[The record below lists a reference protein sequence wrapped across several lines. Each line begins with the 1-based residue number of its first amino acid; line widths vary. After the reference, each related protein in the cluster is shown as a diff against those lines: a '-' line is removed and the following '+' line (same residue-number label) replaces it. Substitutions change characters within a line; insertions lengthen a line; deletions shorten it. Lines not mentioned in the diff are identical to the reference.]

1 MENAKKLSED
11 HWKYVKEILF
21 IHGLDNEEIEMIG
34 FHYKSSFI
42 HGYKHGQEQLI
53 EDYKKSKGEQ

>member
-11 HWKYVKEILF
+11 HWKYIKEVLNN
-21 IHGLDNEEIEMIG
+21 HGVSGTEQERVG
-34 FHYKSSFI
+34 FHYKTAFI

-53 EDYKKSKGEQ
+53 EI